1 MVDKTVKIIYNKT
14 NSMKKSIITSML
26 MLCAMSGWAQGT
38 KTSANDSIC
47 VFDGTVTNVPDGT
60 VVYLALPIREHQ
72 GAYKPDT
79 ITTVT
84 GGKFHFEKA
93 IPAGDDCY
101 IQVNKY
107 GSMLNVK
114 LNPGMKTVI
123 TGNGMNAQE
132 WTAEN
137 DHPDQNE
144 ANIYK
149 KYKKEKLADY
159 LALKAQINAADAKM
173 YEAQYDAKDEKK
185 AKAASDEANRIA
197 KQLRPLRLKYFNVMS
212 EFLKNRDFSP
222 SYENELTTISQ
233 DAYYSDDEEKM
244 NICRE
249 LFAKVPKDYMSQ
261 SIYFVKKYL
270 YPPFKPLKAGDQ
282 VKDFTLNDHDGKPH
296 SIMEYAGKGKYL
308 LLESA
313 RKACT
318 GEVLDR
324 PKEYL
329 KELHKKYAD
338 KFDVVTLA
346 ISPKE
351 MFDDK
356 EFPREDWLELG
367 LNETSPF
374 EEIMST
380 YFPKEERFVF
390 ISPEG
395 KILAKCRPDKLNEE
409 IKKCFPFVE

>member
-1 MVDKTVKIIYNKT
+1 
-14 NSMKKSIITSML
+14 MKKSLFASL
-26 MLCAMSGWAQGT
+26 LALCAIGCWAQN
-38 KTSANDSIC
+38 SAKDSIC

-60 VVYLALPIREHQ
+60 VVYLWLPNPEYPT
-72 GAYKPDT
+72 AYLPDT
-79 ITTVT
+79 TTTVT
-84 GGKFHFEKA
+84 GGKFHFEKV
-93 IPAGDDCY
+93 ISSGDCG
-101 IQVNKY
+101 ISIAKY
-107 GSMLNVK
+107 SLGVRIK

-123 TGNGMNAQE
+123 TGNGMDDAE
-132 WTAEN
+132 WLAEN
-137 DHPDQNE
+137 EHPEQKE

-149 KYKKEKLADY
+149 KYKQEKLADY
-159 LALKAQINAADAKM
+159 LALDAQIRAASTKM
-173 YEAQYDAKDEKK
+173 YEAQYDAKNEKD
-185 AKAASDEANRIA
+185 AKAASDEAHRIA
-197 KQLRPLRLKYFNVMS
+197 KQQKALQPKYFAVMS

-222 SYENELTTISQ
+222 SYENELAMITQ
-233 DAYYSDDEEKM
+233 DAFFADDEARM
-244 NICRE
+244 DVCRK
-249 LFAKVPKDYMSQ
+249 LFAKIPKDYESQ
-261 SIYFVKKYL
+261 AVYYMKKYL
-270 YPPFKPLKAGDQ
+270 YPEIKPLKAGDQ

-318 GEVLDR
+318 GEILDR

-338 KFDVVTLA
+338 KFDIVTLA

-356 EFPREDWLELG
+356 EFPREEWLELG

-380 YFPKEERFVF
+380 YFPKEERFIF

-395 KILAKCRPDKLNEE
+395 KILAKCRQDKLNEE
-409 IKKCFPFVE
+409 LKKNFPFIQ

>member
-1 MVDKTVKIIYNKT
+1 MR
-14 NSMKKSIITSML
+14 KSIITSML
-26 MLCAMSGWAQGT
+26 MLGAMSGWAQGT
-38 KTSANDSIC
+38 QTSANDSIC
-47 VFDGTVTNVPDGT
+47 VFDGTVTGVPDGT
-60 VVYLALPIREHQ
+60 VVYLALPIHENP

-93 IPAGDDCY
+93 IPAGDDCL
-101 IQVNKY
+101 VRVSKY

-123 TGNGMNAQE
+123 TGNGMNADE
-132 WTAEN
+132 WMAEN
-137 DHPDQNE
+137 DHPDQKE
-144 ANIYK
+144 GNIYK

-159 LALKAQINAADAKM
+159 LALHAQINAADAKM
-173 YEAQYDAKDEKK
+173 YEAQYDAKDEKA

-212 EFLKNRDFSP
+212 EFLKNRNFSP
-222 SYENELTTISQ
+222 SYEQELAMITQ

-249 LFAKVPKDYMSQ
+249 LFAKVPKDHNSQ

-296 SIMEYAGKGKYL
+296 SILEYAGKGKYL
-308 LLESA
+308 LLETA

-318 GEVLDR
+318 GEILDR
-324 PKEYL
+324 PKEFL
-329 KELHKKYAD
+329 KEIHKKYAD
-338 KFDVVTLA
+338 KFDIVTLA

-356 EFPREDWLELG
+356 EFPREEWVELS

-374 EEIMST
+374 EEIQGT
-380 YFPKEERFVF
+380 YFPKEERFIF

-395 KILAKCRPDKLNEE
+395 KILAKCRPEKLNEE
-409 IKKCFPFVE
+409 LKKNFPFVE

>member
-1 MVDKTVKIIYNKT
+1 MR
-14 NSMKKSIITSML
+14 KSIITSML

-38 KTSANDSIC
+38 KTPANDSIC
-47 VFDGTVTNVPDGT
+47 VFDGTVTGVPDGT
-60 VVYLALPIREHQ
+60 VVYLALPIREHP

-123 TGNGMNAQE
+123 TGNGMEPEE

-137 DHPDQNE
+137 DHPDQKE
-144 ANIYK
+144 ANIYR

-159 LALKAQINAADAKM
+159 LALNAQINAADAKM

-197 KQLRPLRLKYFNVMS
+197 KQLRLLRLKYFNVMS
-212 EFLKNRDFSP
+212 EFLKNRNFSP
-222 SYENELTTISQ
+222 SYESELAMISQ

-261 SIYFVKKYL
+261 SIYYVKKYL
-270 YPPFKPLKAGDQ
+270 YPEIKPLKAGDQ

>member
-1 MVDKTVKIIYNKT
+1 
-14 NSMKKSIITSML
+14 MKKSIITSML

-38 KTSANDSIC
+38 KTPVNDSIC
-47 VFDGTVTNVPDGT
+47 VFDGTVTGVPDGT
-60 VVYLALPIREHQ
+60 VVYLALPIREHP

-79 ITTVT
+79 ITTVK

-101 IQVNKY
+101 VRVSKY
-107 GSMLNVK
+107 GTMLNVK

-123 TGNGMNAQE
+123 TGNGMEPEE

-137 DHPDQNE
+137 DHPDQKE

-159 LALKAQINAADAKM
+159 LALYAQINAANAKM
-173 YEAQYDAKDEKK
+173 YEAQFDAKDEKK

-212 EFLKNRDFSP
+212 EFIKNRDFSA
-222 SYENELTTISQ
+222 SYESELAMISQ

-249 LFAKVPKDYMSQ
+249 LFAKVPKDYMSE

-270 YPPFKPLKAGDQ
+270 YPEIKPLKAGDQ

>member
-1 MVDKTVKIIYNKT
+1 
-14 NSMKKSIITSML
+14 MKKSIITSML

-38 KTSANDSIC
+38 KTPVNDSIC
-47 VFDGTVTNVPDGT
+47 VFDGTVTGVPDGT
-60 VVYLALPIREHQ
+60 VVYLALPIREHP

-79 ITTVT
+79 ITTVK

-101 IQVNKY
+101 VRASKY
-107 GSMLNVK
+107 GTMLNVK

-123 TGNGMNAQE
+123 TGNGMEPEE

-137 DHPDQNE
+137 DHPDQKE

-159 LALKAQINAADAKM
+159 LALNAQINAADAKM

-212 EFLKNRDFSP
+212 EFIKNRDFSA
-222 SYENELTTISQ
+222 SYESELAMITQ

-261 SIYFVKKYL
+261 SIYYVKKYL
-270 YPPFKPLKAGDQ
+270 YPEIKPLKAGDQ

>member
-1 MVDKTVKIIYNKT
+1 
-14 NSMKKSIITSML
+14 MKKSIITSML

-38 KTSANDSIC
+38 KTPVNDSIC
-47 VFDGTVTNVPDGT
+47 VFDGTVTGVPDGT
-60 VVYLALPIREHQ
+60 VVYLALPIREHP

-79 ITTVT
+79 ITTVK

-101 IQVNKY
+101 VRVSKY
-107 GSMLNVK
+107 GTMLNVK

-123 TGNGMNAQE
+123 TGNGMEPEE

-137 DHPDQNE
+137 DHPDQKE

-159 LALKAQINAADAKM
+159 LALYAQINAANAKM
-173 YEAQYDAKDEKK
+173 YEAQFDAKDEKK

-212 EFLKNRDFSP
+212 EFIKNRDFSA
-222 SYENELTTISQ
+222 SYESELAMITQ

-261 SIYFVKKYL
+261 SIYYVKKYL
-270 YPPFKPLKAGDQ
+270 YPEIKPLKAGDQ

>member
-1 MVDKTVKIIYNKT
+1 
-14 NSMKKSIITSML
+14 MKKSIITSML
-26 MLCAMSGWAQGT
+26 MLCAMSGWTQGT

-47 VFDGTVTNVPDGT
+47 VFDGIVTGVPDGT
-60 VVYLALPIREHQ
+60 VIYLALPIREHP

-101 IQVNKY
+101 VRASKY

-123 TGNGMNAQE
+123 TGNGMEVEE

-137 DHPDQNE
+137 DHPDQKE

-159 LALKAQINAADAKM
+159 LALNAQINAADAKM

-197 KQLRPLRLKYFNVMS
+197 KQLRPLKLKYFNVMS
-212 EFLKNRDFSP
+212 EFLKNRNFSP
-222 SYENELTTISQ
+222 SYESELAMISQ

-244 NICRE
+244 DICRK

-270 YPPFKPLKAGDQ
+270 YPDFKPLKAGDQ

-308 LLESA
+308 LLETA

-318 GEVLDR
+318 GEILDR

-329 KELHKKYAD
+329 KEIHKKYAD
-338 KFDVVTLA
+338 KFDIVTLA
-346 ISPKE
+346 ICQKE

-356 EFPREDWLELG
+356 KFPREEWVELS

-374 EEIMST
+374 EEIQGT
-380 YFPKEERFVF
+380 YFPREERFIF

-409 IKKCFPFVE
+409 IKKCFPFIE

>member
-1 MVDKTVKIIYNKT
+1 
-14 NSMKKSIITSML
+14 MKKSLFASL
-26 MLCAMSGWAQGT
+26 LALCAIGCWAQN
-38 KTSANDSIC
+38 SAKDSIC

-60 VVYLALPIREHQ
+60 VVYLWLPNPEHPE
-72 GAYKPDT
+72 AYRSDT
-79 ITTVT
+79 TTTVT
-84 GGKFHFEKA
+84 GGKFHFEKV
-93 IPAGDDCY
+93 ISSGDCG
-101 IQVNKY
+101 ISIAKY
-107 GSMLNVK
+107 SLGVRIK

-123 TGNGMNAQE
+123 TGNGMDDAE
-132 WTAEN
+132 WMAEN
-137 DHPDQNE
+137 EHPEQKE

-149 KYKKEKLADY
+149 KYKQEKLADY
-159 LALKAQINAADAKM
+159 LALDAQIRAASTKM
-173 YEAQYDAKDEKK
+173 YEAQYDAKNEKD
-185 AKAASDEANRIA
+185 AKAASDEAHRIA
-197 KQLRPLRLKYFNVMS
+197 KQQKALQPKYFAVMS

-222 SYENELTTISQ
+222 SYENELAMITQ
-233 DAYYSDDEEKM
+233 DAFFADDETRMEV
-244 NICRE
+244 CRK
-249 LFAKVPKDYMSQ
+249 LFAKIPKDYESQ
-261 SIYFVKKYL
+261 AVYYMRKYL
-270 YPPFKPLKAGDQ
+270 YPEIKPLKAGDQ

-318 GEVLDR
+318 GEILDR

-329 KELHKKYAD
+329 KEIHKKYAD
-338 KFDVVTLA
+338 KFDIVTLA

-356 EFPREDWLELG
+356 EFPREEWLELG

-380 YFPKEERFVF
+380 YFPKEERFIF

-395 KILAKCRPDKLNEE
+395 KILAKCRQDKLNEE
-409 IKKCFPFVE
+409 LKKNFPFIQ

>member
-1 MVDKTVKIIYNKT
+1 
-14 NSMKKSIITSML
+14 MKRTLFASL
-26 MLCAMSGWAQGT
+26 FALCAIGGFAQN
-38 KTSANDSIC
+38 SANDSIC
-47 VFDGTVTNVPDGT
+47 VFDGNVTNVPDGT
-60 VVYLALPIREHQ
+60 VVYLWLPNPEYPEAII
-72 GAYKPDT
+72 PDT
-79 ITTVT
+79 ITTVK
-84 GGKFHFEKA
+84 GGRFHFEKA
-93 IPAGDDCY
+93 ITAWNECAVSINRYNSGGR
-101 IQVNKY
+101 IKIA
-107 GSMLNVK
+107 
-114 LNPGMKTVI
+114 PGMKTVI
-123 TGNGMNAQE
+123 TGNGTDATE
-132 WTAEN
+132 WIAEN
-137 DHPDQNE
+137 DHPDQKE

-296 SIMEYAGKGKYL
+296 SILETLGKGKYL
-308 LLESA
+308 LLETA

-318 GEVLDR
+318 GAVLDR

-338 KFDVVTLA
+338 KLDIVTLA
-346 ISPKE
+346 ICQKA

-374 EEIMST
+374 EEIQGT
-380 YFPKEERFVF
+380 YFPKEERFIF

-395 KILAKCRPDKLNEE
+395 KILAKCGSDKLNEE
-409 IKKCFPFVE
+409 FKKNFPFVE

>member
-1 MVDKTVKIIYNKT
+1 
-14 NSMKKSIITSML
+14 MKKSIITSML

-123 TGNGMNAQE
+123 TGNGMEAEE

-137 DHPDQNE
+137 DHPDQKE

-159 LALKAQINAADAKM
+159 LALNAQINAASAKM

-212 EFLKNRDFSP
+212 EFIKNRDFSA
-222 SYENELTTISQ
+222 SYESELAMISQ

>member
-1 MVDKTVKIIYNKT
+1 
-14 NSMKKSIITSML
+14 MKKSIITSML
-26 MLCAMSGWAQGT
+26 MICAMSGWAQGT
-38 KTSANDSIC
+38 KTPVNDSIC
-47 VFDGTVTNVPDGT
+47 VFDGIVTGVPDGT
-60 VVYLALPIREHQ
+60 VVYLWLPNPEYPEAII
-72 GAYKPDT
+72 PDT
-79 ITTVT
+79 ITTVK
-84 GGKFHFEKA
+84 GGRFHFEKA
-93 IPAGDDCY
+93 ITAWNECAVSINRYNSGGR
-101 IQVNKY
+101 IKIA
-107 GSMLNVK
+107 
-114 LNPGMKTVI
+114 PGMKTVI
-123 TGNGMNAQE
+123 TGNGTDATVWM
-132 WTAEN
+132 AEN
-137 DHPDQNE
+137 DHPDQKE

-149 KYKKEKLADY
+149 RYKQEKLADY
-159 LALKAQINAADAKM
+159 LALNAQINAANAKM

-212 EFLKNRDFSP
+212 EFLKNRNFSP
-222 SYENELTTISQ
+222 SYESELAMISQ

-249 LFAKVPKDYMSQ
+249 LFAKIPKEHDSQ
-261 SIYFVKKYL
+261 NMYFLKKYL
-270 YPPFKPLKAGDQ
+270 YPDFKPLKAGDQ

-296 SIMEYAGKGKYL
+296 SILETLGKGKYL
-308 LLESA
+308 LLETA

-318 GEVLDR
+318 GEILDR

-329 KELHKKYAD
+329 KEIHKKYAD
-338 KFDVVTLA
+338 KFDIVTLA
-346 ISPKE
+346 ICQKA

-374 EEIMST
+374 EEIQGT
-380 YFPKEERFVF
+380 YFPREERFIF

-409 IKKCFPFVE
+409 IKKCFPFIE

>member
-1 MVDKTVKIIYNKT
+1 MR
-14 NSMKKSIITSML
+14 KSIITSIL

-38 KTSANDSIC
+38 LSSANDSIC

-60 VVYLALPIREHQ
+60 VVYLSLPVPEHN
-72 GAYKPDT
+72 GRYRSDT
-79 ITTVT
+79 ITTVK

-93 IPAGDDCY
+93 IPAGDDCSVA
-101 IQVNKY
+101 ISRT
-107 GSMLNVK
+107 GSGLGIK
-114 LNPGMKTVI
+114 LNPGMRTVI
-123 TGNGMNAQE
+123 SGNGMNAEE
-132 WTAEN
+132 WIAEN
-137 DHPDQNE
+137 DHPDQKE

-159 LALKAQINAADAKM
+159 LALEVQMHAATAKM
-173 YEAQYDAKDEKK
+173 YEAQFFAKDEKA

-282 VKDFTLNDHDGKPH
+282 VKDFTFNDHDGKPH
-296 SIMEYAGKGKYL
+296 SILETLGKGKYL
-308 LLESA
+308 LLETA

-318 GEVLDR
+318 GEILDR

-338 KFDVVTLA
+338 KLDIVTLA
-346 ISPKE
+346 ICQKA

-374 EEIMST
+374 EEIQGT
-380 YFPKEERFVF
+380 YFPREERFIF

-395 KILAKCRPDKLNEE
+395 KILAKCGPDKLNEE
-409 IKKCFPFVE
+409 IKKYFPFVE

>member
-1 MVDKTVKIIYNKT
+1 
-14 NSMKKSIITSML
+14 MKKSIITSML

-38 KTSANDSIC
+38 KTPVNDSIC
-47 VFDGTVTNVPDGT
+47 VFDGTVTGVPDGT
-60 VVYLALPIREHQ
+60 VVYLALPIREHP

-79 ITTVT
+79 ITTVK

-101 IQVNKY
+101 VRVSKY
-107 GSMLNVK
+107 GTMLNVK

-123 TGNGMNAQE
+123 TGNGMEAEE

-137 DHPDQNE
+137 DHPDQKE

-159 LALKAQINAADAKM
+159 LALYAQINAANAKM

-185 AKAASDEANRIA
+185 AKAASDEANRLA

-212 EFLKNRDFSP
+212 EFIKNRDFSA
-222 SYENELTTISQ
+222 SYESELAMISQ

-261 SIYFVKKYL
+261 SIYYVKKYL
-270 YPPFKPLKAGDQ
+270 YPEIKPLKAGDQ

>member
-1 MVDKTVKIIYNKT
+1 
-14 NSMKKSIITSML
+14 MKKSIITSML
-26 MLCAMSGWAQGT
+26 MLCAMSGWAHGA

-60 VVYLALPIREHQ
+60 VVYLSLPVPEHN
-72 GAYKPDT
+72 GRYRSDT
-79 ITTVT
+79 ITTVK
-84 GGKFHFEKA
+84 GGKIHFEKA
-93 IPAGDDCY
+93 IPAGDDCS
-101 IQVNKY
+101 VAVSRT
-107 GSMLNVK
+107 GSGLGIK
-114 LNPGMKTVI
+114 LNPGMRTVI
-123 TGNGMNAQE
+123 SGNGMNAEE
-132 WTAEN
+132 WIAEN
-137 DHPDQNE
+137 DHPDQKE

-159 LALKAQINAADAKM
+159 LALEVQMHAATAKM
-173 YEAQYDAKDEKK
+173 YEAQFFAKDEKA

-222 SYENELTTISQ
+222 SYEIELTTISQ
-233 DAYYSDDEEKM
+233 VAYYSDDEEKM

-296 SIMEYAGKGKYL
+296 SIMEYAGKGRYL
-308 LLESA
+308 LLETA

-318 GEVLDR
+318 GEILDR

-329 KELHKKYAD
+329 KEIHKKYAD
-338 KFDVVTLA
+338 KFDIVTIAVCQKA
-346 ISPKE
+346 I
-351 MFDDK
+351 FDDK
-356 EFPREDWLELG
+356 AFPREEWVELS

-374 EEIMST
+374 EEIQGT
-380 YFPKEERFVF
+380 YFPKEERFIF

-395 KILAKCRPDKLNEE
+395 KILAKCDSDKLQDEL
-409 IKKCFPFVE
+409 KKYFPFVE

>member
-1 MVDKTVKIIYNKT
+1 
-14 NSMKKSIITSML
+14 MKKSIITSML

-47 VFDGTVTNVPDGT
+47 VFDGIVTGVPDGT
-60 VVYLALPIREHQ
+60 VIYLALPIREHP

-93 IPAGDDCY
+93 IPAGDDCSVS
-101 IQVNKY
+101 IGRFGTGVKI
-107 GSMLNVK
+107 K

-123 TGNGMNAQE
+123 TGNGMDAGE
-132 WTAEN
+132 WIAAN
-137 DHPDQNE
+137 DHPDQKE

-159 LALKAQINAADAKM
+159 LALEVQMHAATAKM
-173 YEAQYDAKDEKK
+173 YEAQFDAKDEKK
-185 AKAASDEANRIA
+185 AKAASEEAKRINEQ
-197 KQLRPLRLKYFNVMS
+197 KKTFGPKCFSVMS

-222 SYENELTTISQ
+222 SYELELAMIAQ
-233 DAYYSDDEEKM
+233 YAYYAEDEEKM

-249 LFAKVPKDYMSQ
+249 LFAKIPKDYMSQ
-261 SIYFVKKYL
+261 NIYFVKKYL
-270 YPPFKPLKAGDQ
+270 YPPFKPLKAGDKA
-282 VKDFTLNDHDGKPH
+282 KDYTLNDHDGKPH
-296 SIMEYAGKGKYL
+296 SILETLGKGKYL
-308 LLESA
+308 LLETA

>member
-1 MVDKTVKIIYNKT
+1 
-14 NSMKKSIITSML
+14 MKKSIITSML

-38 KTSANDSIC
+38 KTPVNDSIC
-47 VFDGTVTNVPDGT
+47 VFDGTVTGVPDGT
-60 VVYLALPIREHQ
+60 VVYLALPIREHP

-79 ITTVT
+79 ITTVK

-101 IQVNKY
+101 VRVSKY
-107 GSMLNVK
+107 GTMLNVK

-123 TGNGMNAQE
+123 TGNGMEPEE

-137 DHPDQNE
+137 DHPDQKE

-159 LALKAQINAADAKM
+159 LALYAQINAANAKM
-173 YEAQYDAKDEKK
+173 YEAQFDAKDEKK

-212 EFLKNRDFSP
+212 EFIKNRDFSA
-222 SYENELTTISQ
+222 SYESELAMITQ
-233 DAYYSDDEEKM
+233 DAYYSDDEGKM

-261 SIYFVKKYL
+261 SIYYVKKYL
-270 YPPFKPLKAGDQ
+270 YPEIKPLKAGDQ

>member
-1 MVDKTVKIIYNKT
+1 
-14 NSMKKSIITSML
+14 MKKSIITSML

-38 KTSANDSIC
+38 KTPVNDSIC
-47 VFDGTVTNVPDGT
+47 VFDGTVTGVPDGT
-60 VVYLALPIREHQ
+60 VVYLALPIREHP

-79 ITTVT
+79 ITTVK

-93 IPAGDDCY
+93 IPAGDDCF
-101 IQVNKY
+101 VRVSKY

-123 TGNGMNAQE
+123 TGNGMEPEE

-137 DHPDQNE
+137 DHPDQKE

-159 LALKAQINAADAKM
+159 LALNAQINAANAKM
-173 YEAQYDAKDEKK
+173 YEAQFDAKDEKK

-222 SYENELTTISQ
+222 SYEHELAMISQ

-261 SIYFVKKYL
+261 SIYYVKKYL
-270 YPPFKPLKAGDQ
+270 YPEIKPLKAGDQ